1 MQTTHA
7 FALGDRVDLAKAP
20 HNTPRGP
27 YEITALM
34 PEGRDGE
41 PQYGL
46 KGPEGRERVV
56 TETEILALRE
66 PARARKDAPVDAKAQ
81 READKAERQAEAK
94 SAWKDYLDERD
105 AVLRRTAELR
115 ELRLK
120 AEAEAAA
127 RIMKIARAAAASKA
141 AAKSETKPAAKAQ
154 PAAKGKAKPA
164 AKPKVAKPAA
174 KPKAKATAKVKA
186 AAKASKKPA
195 TKTAKPQAKAKTKAK
210 AKSRR

>member
-1 MQTTHA
+1 MQTTHT

-46 KGPEGRERVV
+46 RGPEGRERVV

-66 PARARKDAPVDAKAQ
+66 PARARKDAPPADAKAQ

-94 SAWKDYLDERD
+94 SAWKDYIDERD
-105 AVLRRTAELR
+105 TVLRRTAELR

-127 RIMKIARAAAASKA
+127 KIMKIARAAAAAKA
-141 AAKSETKPAAKAQ
+141 AKPVAKPQ
-154 PAAKGKAKPA
+154 PAVKGKATA
-164 AKPKVAKPAA
+164 AKPASKPKAAKPVA
-174 KPKAKATAKVKA
+174 KPKAKATVKA

-195 TKTAKPQAKAKTKAK
+195 TKTAKPKTKAK
-210 AKSRR
+210 PMA

>member
-1 MQTTHA
+1 MQTTHT

-46 KGPEGRERVV
+46 RGPEGRERVV

-66 PARARKDAPVDAKAQ
+66 PARARKDAPPADAKAQ

-94 SAWKDYLDERD
+94 SAWKDYIDERD
-105 AVLRRTAELR
+105 TVLRRTAELR

-127 RIMKIARAAAASKA
+127 KIMKIARAAAAAKA
-141 AAKSETKPAAKAQ
+141 AKPVAKPQ
-154 PAAKGKAKPA
+154 PAAKGKAAVAKPA
-164 AKPKVAKPAA
+164 SKPKAAKPAA
-174 KPKAKATAKVKA
+174 KPKAKATVKA

-195 TKTAKPQAKAKTKAK
+195 TKTAKPKTKAKPKAK